1 MISLLENAL
10 EVIEN
15 LRPFMRRSVSIWVS
29 LLEDILI
36 THVLLSVMLMAL
48 CVTSFLPIKSSNFR
62 ICLFFVKSK
71 DFLY

>member
-36 THVLLSVMLMAL
+36 THVLLSVMLMAR
-48 CVTSFLPIKSSNFR
+48 CVTSFLPINSSNFR
-62 ICLFFVKSK
+62 MSLFC
-71 DFLY
+71 

>member
-48 CVTSFLPIKSSNFR
+48 CVTSFLPINSSNFR

>member
-29 LLEDILI
+29 LLEDILM

-48 CVTSFLPIKSSNFR
+48 CVTSFLPINSSNFR